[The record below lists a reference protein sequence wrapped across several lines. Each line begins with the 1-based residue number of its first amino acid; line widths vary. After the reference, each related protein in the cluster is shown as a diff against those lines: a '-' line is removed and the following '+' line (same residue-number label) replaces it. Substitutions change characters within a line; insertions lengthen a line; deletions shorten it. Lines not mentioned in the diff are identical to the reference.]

1 MSPIDEKDDVDSL
14 PSDSTSDLY
23 SEADSEA
30 EAEWERSLEQL
41 QLVLTMVL
49 VPWMGKYFGRKF
61 AYWSTYF
68 YARELLEGGKAITD
82 DEQAGHGTWSGC
94 MTLKSAGRTKRHSR
108 QLVLWRRQ
116 PYELPSL

>member
-1 MSPIDEKDDVDSL
+1 MPSREGSWDDPVSPMDEKDDVDSL

-68 YARELLEGGKAITD
+68 HTRELLEGG
-82 DEQAGHGTWSGC
+82 
-94 MTLKSAGRTKRHSR
+94 R
-108 QLVLWRRQ
+108 QLLTTSRLGTVHGVDA
-116 PYELPSL
+116 